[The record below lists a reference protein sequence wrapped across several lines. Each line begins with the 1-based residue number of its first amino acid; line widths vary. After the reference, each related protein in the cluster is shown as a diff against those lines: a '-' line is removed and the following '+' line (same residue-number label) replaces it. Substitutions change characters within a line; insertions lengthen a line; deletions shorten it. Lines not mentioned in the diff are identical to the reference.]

1 MNCNSVWDCRERS
14 LNETSEK
21 ARFEA
26 VPPWFLRSDLTTW
39 IRQATKIASLLA
51 RFRTEQ
57 CVIVIF
63 FFLDNKGFLLTYST
77 DIIENCL
84 FILWRHLD
92 FYFLRCIPS
101 DEERRILAGPPL
113 ISSQMRRLH
122 GSVVLLLLS
131 FLELTV
137 VPCGTESTAGA
148 HSIYVF
154 FRVWIQLLLW

>member
-1 MNCNSVWDCRERS
+1 MRYCN
-14 LNETSEK
+14 
-21 ARFEA
+21 F
-26 VPPWFLRSDLTTW
+26 
-39 IRQATKIASLLA
+39 
-51 RFRTEQ
+51 
-57 CVIVIF
+57 F

-122 GSVVLLLLS
+122 GSVVLLLLLS

-137 VPCGTESTAGA
+137 A
-148 HSIYVF
+148 
-154 FRVWIQLLLW
+154 LLWHREHSWRSLDICLL